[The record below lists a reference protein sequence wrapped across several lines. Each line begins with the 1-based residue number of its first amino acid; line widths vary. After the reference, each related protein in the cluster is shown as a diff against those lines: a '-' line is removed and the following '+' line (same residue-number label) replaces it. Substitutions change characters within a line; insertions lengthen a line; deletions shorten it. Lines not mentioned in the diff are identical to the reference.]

1 MSYENFVS
9 CWLLCL
15 KFQLC
20 GTDIYESPF
29 VASYWLYLSL
39 HFLHIIR
46 NDLSSRPRF
55 KATLHFHPVYLL
67 PCRPERIIAGSLQ
80 SPVYLRL
87 RLRLP
92 TLIWN
97 KGSAYLRQFPLSFVY
112 YWFSSWSLIP
122 RSAGMPGI
130 PALCVLLETYNRF
143 PSHFVWSAFSFN
155 SWKSIIIVCFVV

>member
-67 PCRPERIIAGSLQ
+67 PCRPERIIAGCLQ
-80 SPVYLRL
+80 SPLYLRL
-87 RLRLP
+87 RLLLYSTPASGLIYRLP
-92 TLIWN
+92 ALICN
-97 KGSAYLRQFPLSFVY
+97 QGI
-112 YWFSSWSLIP
+112 SLPPPVPFIV
-122 RSAGMPGI
+122 
-130 PALCVLLETYNRF
+130 CVLLVF
-143 PSHFVWSAFSFN
+143 FLILN
-155 SWKSIIIVCFVV
+155 SPLCRNAGNTCTLCFIGDI